1 MPEAVRA
8 PISVCIVCHNER
20 DRLGPCLESV
30 VGWAAEVIMMD
41 LESTDGSPELARS
54 NGVRV
59 ISRERVPIVET
70 VRNEIAAEAV
80 NDWILVLDPDERVT
94 PGLAEE
100 IRSRVSD
107 DGIDAMVIPRMNYD
121 FGYPPSSPWHRYE
134 PQLRVYRRS
143 RVSWPTTPNALP
155 QVPEDRVFRV
165 AARDELVLI
174 HDRSRNIPEV
184 LERSIR
190 YAPAQ
195 AQSMIDRGEEFSV
208 RAMAQALSRQVV
220 RHFFKAR
227 ALRDGMP
234 GLLRASVLVLFH
246 FYVWAAFWQLSGARR
261 TRADDRYLL
270 RVARLMDT
278 MRWTGRTLTLPTR
291 WVRRLATGFKAMSR
305 ALPGGESGRNGIPR
319 EPTGPHPPGSP

>member
-1 MPEAVRA
+1 MTPQNTGITA
-8 PISVCIVCHNER
+8 CIVCRNEADKLEPALQSAQWCDEILVLDLDSSDDSAR
-20 DRLGPCLESV
+20 MARELG
-30 VGWAAEVIMMD
+30 A
-41 LESTDGSPELARS
+41 
-54 NGVRV
+54 RV
-59 ISRERVPIVET
+59 IPREPVPIVEM
-70 VRNEIAAEAV
+70 VRNEIAAEAE

-94 PGLAEE
+94 PGLAGE
-100 IRSRVSD
+100 IRSRASD

-121 FGYPPSSPWHRYE
+121 FGYSPSSPWHRYE

-143 RVSWPTTPNALP
+143 RVSWPTIPNALP

-165 AARDELVLI
+165 AERDEFVLV

-208 RAMAQALSRQVV
+208 RGMVQALSRQVV
-220 RHFFKAR
+220 RHVFKAR

-270 RVARLMDT
+270 RVARGLDAI
-278 MRWTGRTLTLPTR
+278 RWTGRALTLP
-291 WVRRLATGFKAMSR
+291 VRVVKRLA
-305 ALPGGESGRNGIPR
+305 GR
-319 EPTGPHPPGSP
+319 